1 MISVALNVRLFNG
14 TLCSFSFVFGPVFL
28 RCRSFCLRCLL
39 WDVMSTTPS
48 RAWLVF
54 IPSVRGCIA
63 AKITKRRT
71 KSCQVDR
78 AVESL
83 CAKLYAAT

>member
-1 MISVALNVRLFNG
+1 
-14 TLCSFSFVFGPVFL
+14 
-28 RCRSFCLRCLL
+28 
-39 WDVMSTTPS
+39 MSTTPS

-78 AVESL
+78 AVNL
-83 CAKLYAAT
+83 CAGSYMQREAMQMSYIDRAKGDSSRRSARMMHSSETSLAENS